1 MKNLLLSLTV
11 SALAGAFTLSR
22 PADWPPRLRRLYVL
36 APGVL
41 TGAGLA
47 AVLHSGPRP
56 SLPAS
61 GSGGSPSAEEGAAT
75 PADWSPLRARP
86 AVLRGGVAVVAGTA
100 VSGLHALS
108 LHLDAE
114 TENWLARRGVAAP
127 RVWMAAAVSLASLG
141 MDFVRDRDGGSAGRQ
156 QA

>member
-1 MKNLLLSLTV
+1 MKNLPLSLTV

-22 PADWPPRLRRLYVL
+22 PADWPLRLRRLYVL

-41 TGAGLA
+41 TAAGLA
-47 AVLHSGPRP
+47 AVFPSRPRP
-56 SLPAS
+56 
-61 GSGGSPSAEEGAAT
+61 
-75 PADWSPLRARP
+75 PLGARP

-114 TENWLARRGVAAP
+114 TEYWLARRGVAAP
-127 RVWMAAAVSLASLG
+127 RAWMAAAVALASLG